1 MIPLIRIR
9 RAGNVHANFFGN
21 KKRQFEKEL
30 LLDQR
35 RITRDEIE
43 KHRFNTDRWKK
54 AKDQLKDE
62 TGGKCAYCEA
72 PTTVVAYGDVEH
84 YRPKSTYWWLAYC
97 YDNYLVS
104 CQLCNQKY
112 KKAKFPVKNARM
124 RAPTI
129 RKNTTDAYIE
139 SKAGTIAPNPLDLA
153 EVNYFIERH
162 REERLLLLNPYYDN
176 PAEFFAWRVDD
187 VLEEVELIPI
197 PGNPDARDFCDA
209 AIEHY
214 GLNRTELKSGRWR
227 RYDTYQ
233 TFMVLLDEPKLS
245 AGRKALVRQQIEQM
259 KAQGAPFAGMIQY
272 FDNS

>member
-1 MIPLIRIR
+1 MIRLTRIR
-9 RAGNVHANFFGN
+9 LAGNIHVNFRGDE
-21 KKRQFEKEL
+21 KRQFEKEL
-30 LLDQR
+30 LLNQR
-35 RITRDEIE
+35 HIARGEIE
-43 KHRFNTDRWKK
+43 KHTFEPDRWKK
-54 AKDQLKDE
+54 AKDQLKAE

-153 EVNYFIERH
+153 EVNYFIERQAK
-162 REERLLLLNPYYDN
+162 N
-176 PAEFFAWRVDD
+176 
-187 VLEEVELIPI
+187 
-197 PGNPDARDFCDA
+197 
-209 AIEHY
+209 
-214 GLNRTELKSGRWR
+214 
-227 RYDTYQ
+227 
-233 TFMVLLDEPKLS
+233 S
-245 AGRKALVRQQIEQM
+245 AGL
-259 KAQGAPFAGMIQY
+259 
-272 FDNS
+272 S